1 MMAQKDHYRLV
12 EQSSCVM
19 WDSILRKIR
28 ILRIVSLLILI
39 EQFLSVEFALLG
51 IMTTG
56 FAIFKYDK
64 KLLPLYLFFGIGAIV
79 FATKVINYL

>member
-1 MMAQKDHYRLV
+1 MMAQKDHYKFV
-12 EQSSCVM
+12 EQSM
-19 WDSILRKIR
+19 WNAILRKIR
-28 ILRIVSLLILI
+28 ILRVMSLFILI

-64 KLLPLYLFFGIGAIV
+64 KLLPLYLFFGVGAIV
-79 FATKVINYL
+79 FISIYSSLHSI